1 MVATTSAAVLAGWCL
16 FPLAWFAAA
25 PVWVAALVM
34 LVTPLWP
41 SPAAG
46 KNLISGPPLP
56 PVEKPVPSPENAI
69 RAMLKAAQVDDEPT
83 FRHGM
88 SRALAEMLR
97 KEGDN
102 IAEPLRDFRRV
113 SYSSARTLTDTTAE
127 VVLTSN
133 DGKSPPATFKMIL
146 EDGEWKLTVEGH

>member
-1 MVATTSAAVLAGWCL
+1 
-16 FPLAWFAAA
+16 
-25 PVWVAALVM
+25 
-34 LVTPLWP
+34 
-41 SPAAG
+41 
-46 KNLISGPPLP
+46 
-56 PVEKPVPSPENAI
+56 
-69 RAMLKAAQVDDEPT
+69 MLKAAQVDDEPT

-133 DGKSPPATFKMIL
+133 DGKSPPVTFKMIL